1 MMGMLFK
8 SAEIRENIL
17 KAKKSKDI
25 QEKIALSLMGISMV
39 LYNLHEKNK
48 MG

>member
-17 KAKKSKDI
+17 KARKSKDV
-25 QEKIALSLMGISMV
+25 QEKIALSLMAIAMIF
-39 LYNLHEKNK
+39 YNDSDKIK
-48 MG
+48 